1 MPEELRLI
9 PRSARAPSPTM
20 RDLLAVVF
28 RQRRLVLISFG
39 GVLFAVLLYGLL
51 APSYQAEMRV
61 LVRRG
66 RMDPVV
72 TPEPQRNQFGRDEVT
87 EEELNSEVEL
97 LRDEEILRTV
107 ATTAGLLSES
117 DSWWNL
123 AADNQDQRL
132 ARVVRRLSKHLEVEP
147 VRKTTL
153 ITVKYQSSDPAQAA
167 RVLNCLASAYLER
180 HLRVRR
186 PSGESNFFERQIVQ
200 ARRGLGEAQLQL
212 MEFTRDQGVVSAAQ
226 ERDIA
231 LQKLGEAE
239 SNDRENRVA
248 IAQTSQ
254 RIRTLQ
260 SQLRL
265 LPERATTLIRNTDN
279 PLLLE
284 NMKAKLLELQLKR
297 TGLLTKFNPT
307 YRLVEEVD
315 QQITETKTSLAA
327 EELAPLR
334 EQTTD
339 VEPNHEWAKGE
350 LLKAQVELSG
360 LEARTKAADAA
371 LASYRDS
378 VRMLGDRAVKQE
390 ELLSNLKAA
399 EEEYLL
405 YMGKREEAR
414 IGDALDEDRILN
426 VTIAEQPTTPAL
438 PARSEANFGLLGLAF
453 AGTFSTG
460 LAFAA
465 DRLDPAFRTPDE
477 VIAYLGAPV
486 LASLP
491 RRDL

>member
-9 PRSARAPSPTM
+9 PRSAREPSPTM
-20 RDLLAVVF
+20 RDLLAVMF
-28 RQRRLVLISFG
+28 RQRRLVLISFA
-39 GVLFAVLLYGLL
+39 GVLLAVLLYGLL
-51 APSYQAEMRV
+51 APSYRAEMRV

-66 RMDPVV
+66 RMDPLV
-72 TPEPQRNQFGRDEVT
+72 TPAPEQAQLERDEVT

-97 LRDEEILRTV
+97 LRDDEILRTV
-107 ATTAGLLSES
+107 ARASGLLSDG
-117 DSWWNL
+117 DSWWKL
-123 AADNQDQRL
+123 AGDNEDRRL
-132 ARVVRRLSKHLEVEP
+132 ARAVRKLSKRLEVEP

-153 ITVKYQSSDPAQAA
+153 ITVSYRSSDPAEAA

-186 PSGESNFFERQIVQ
+186 PSGESDFFERQIVR
-200 ARRGLGEAQLQL
+200 ARRGLGDAQLQL
-212 MEFTRDQGVVSAAQ
+212 MEFTRDEGVVSAAQ

-231 LQKLGEAE
+231 LQKLGEEEA
-239 SNDRENRVA
+239 SNRENHVA

-254 RIRTLQ
+254 RIRILQ
-260 SQLRL
+260 MQLRT

-284 NMKAKLLELQLKR
+284 KMKSKLLELQLRR
-297 TGLLTKFNPT
+297 TELLTKFNPT
-307 YRLVEEVD
+307 YRLVQEVD
-315 QQITETKTSLAA
+315 QQIVETRNSIAT

-339 VEPNHEWAKGE
+339 IEPNHEWAKGE
-350 LLKAQVELSG
+350 LLKAEVELSG
-360 LEARTKAADAA
+360 LEARAKATVAL
-371 LASYRDS
+371 LASYRDR
-378 VRMLGDRAVKQE
+378 VRLLGDRAVKQE
-390 ELLSNLKAA
+390 ELLSDMKAA

-414 IGDALDEDRILN
+414 IGDALDQDRILN
-426 VTIAEQPTTPAL
+426 VTIAEQPATPAL
-438 PARSEANFGLLGLAF
+438 PARSEASFGLLGLVA

-477 VIAYLGAPV
+477 VVAYLGARV

-491 RRDL
+491 RRDV